1 MTLRE
6 RLEADLKTAMVA
18 KDRERLSC
26 LRMIKSK
33 MQEKE
38 VALRAERG
46 KDYRLEEAEL
56 LQVIT
61 AYAKQRRD
69 SIAGYES
76 GGRTELAEREKAEL
90 AMVAEYLP
98 QQLDEARIRELVR
111 AAIEETGASSARDM
125 GKVMKALIPKTK
137 GVADGKRVSEIV
149 RESLAS

>member
-18 KDRERLSC
+18 RDRERLSC

-33 MQEKE
+33 VQEKE
-38 VALRAERG
+38 VALRADRG

-56 LQVIT
+56 LQVIS

-76 GGRTELAEREKAEL
+76 GGRTELAERERAEL
-90 AMVAEYLP
+90 AMVSEYLP
-98 QQLDEARIRELVR
+98 RQLDEAQIRELVA
-111 AAIEETGASSARDM
+111 AAIEESGASSAREM
-125 GKVMKALIPKTK
+125 GQVMKLLMPRTQ
-137 GVADGKRVSEIV
+137 GVADGKLVSSIV
-149 RESLAS
+149 RELLAS

>member
-1 MTLRE
+1 MTLRQ
-6 RLEADLKTAMVA
+6 RLEADLKTAMLA
-18 KDRERLSC
+18 RDRERLSC

-46 KDYRLEEAEL
+46 KDHQLEDAEL

-98 QQLDEARIRELVR
+98 RQLDETQIRELVR

-125 GKVMKALIPKTK
+125 GRVMKALMPRTQ
-137 GVADGKRVSEIV
+137 GVADGKLVSQIV
-149 RESLAS
+149 RELLAS